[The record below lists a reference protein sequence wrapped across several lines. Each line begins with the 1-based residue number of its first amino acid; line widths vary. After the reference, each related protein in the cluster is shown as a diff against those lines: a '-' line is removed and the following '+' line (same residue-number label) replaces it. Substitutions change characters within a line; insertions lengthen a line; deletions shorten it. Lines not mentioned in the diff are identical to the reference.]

1 MEALEW
7 ITRCSARLA
16 QQWPRANAADLDDT
30 ALDLWQEARWREQEP
45 EAAALA
51 WLRQGIPHVA

>member
-16 QQWPRANAADLDDT
+16 QQWPRADGAELDDT
-30 ALDLWQEARWREQEP
+30 ALDLWQVDHWRDMEP
-45 EAAALA
+45 EVAALA
-51 WLRQGIPHVA
+51 WIRLGIPHAA